1 MYKIKRGRW
10 LNELFF
16 PLWFIL
22 IYLQKET
29 AKDFMSTNTMAEG
42 EYWWITLG
50 HSLKKYLNPRGLLF
64 HYAKLNCN
72 YATEEKKKRMD
83 KTYILAGSESNRAK
97 VLHLKI
103 IQSSFQL
110 TNTLSQ
116 RSSIAIWKGTEFFW
130 TWAAVSP
137 PWCPLTPEGMLG
149 VVCVLQCFNLTLF
162 NIILIFSPSSPWS
175 L

>member
-1 MYKIKRGRW
+1 MTEWTI
-10 LNELFF
+10 FF
-16 PLWFIL
+16 PLVYINLFAERNSKRFHVYKYNGRRGVLVNYSGTFIKKIFKPQRITFSL
-22 IYLQKET
+22 CKIKLQLCY
-29 AKDFMSTNTMAEG
+29 G
-42 EYWWITLG
+42 G
-50 HSLKKYLNPRGLLF
+50 
-64 HYAKLNCN
+64 
-72 YATEEKKKRMD
+72 KKKRMD